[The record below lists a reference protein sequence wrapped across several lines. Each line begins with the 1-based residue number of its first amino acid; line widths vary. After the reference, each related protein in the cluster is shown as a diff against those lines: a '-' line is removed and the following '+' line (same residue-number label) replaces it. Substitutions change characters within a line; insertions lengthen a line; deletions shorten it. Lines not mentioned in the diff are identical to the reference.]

1 MLPMPKDNSLFI
13 PLETENFLFLV
24 QRVFFGFSVCLHI
37 PALFCLIKETP
48 AHQAQIK
55 PNLILVQIAVI
66 VIDLFDT
73 IFFEIVPIAEAF
85 LGYCKGLLCRVLQP
99 TVVSNKTSTIEEQA
113 CVYASLVLQD
123 DDAKFFSHFAE
134 QKIKAAG
141 GTRVLVAKGI
151 ITCVGLYVYTITALG
166 AATLTCILARHQAL
180 MPEESRWKLGQNI
193 RRAIL
198 IGLPIPFFLPPTVF
212 VVSPFSAEESERLLN
227 ESRYDL
233 YWVRERGPYFKLP
246 ENTILHVT
254 AWASIFNLFGVIVV
268 TMSPFVHMFYVLN
281 QEAGKS
287 DRTKQLVRR
296 SLQRLFVQ
304 LNVPLLFLVVPLIIF
319 FVQMETRIF
328 PFMFPVITMFTV
340 CLHPICH
347 NLVLLFVMPTYRK
360 AIAKGLR
367 KLSGMRA
374 SNVVKSPLNSVKSV
388 KSVK

>member
-1 MLPMPKDNSLFI
+1 VDEFENTRYSRPRPEKTLLFSI
-13 PLETENFLFLV
+13 DHET
-24 QRVFFGFSVCLHI
+24 R
-37 PALFCLIKETP
+37 
-48 AHQAQIK
+48 
-55 PNLILVQIAVI
+55 
-66 VIDLFDT
+66 
-73 IFFEIVPIAEAF
+73 
-85 LGYCKGLLCRVLQP
+85 LGYSMLRVKGR
-99 TVVSNKTSTIEEQA
+99 
-113 CVYASLVLQD
+113 
-123 DDAKFFSHFAE
+123 
-134 QKIKAAG
+134 
-141 GTRVLVAKGI
+141 
-151 ITCVGLYVYTITALG
+151 VGLGPAKPDRSG
-166 AATLTCILARHQAL
+166 R
-180 MPEESRWKLGQNI
+180 NI

-246 ENTILHVT
+246 ENTILH
-254 AWASIFNLFGVIVV
+254 NLFGVIVV

-374 SNVVKSPLNSVKSV
+374 NNAVLITDR
-388 KSVK
+388 

>member
-123 DDAKFFSHFAE
+123 DDAHLRQLLVIVKAKFFSHFAE

-180 MPEESRWKLGQNI
+180 MPEESRWKLGQDEVRSRN
-193 RRAIL
+193 
-198 IGLPIPFFLPPTVF
+198 GL
-212 VVSPFSAEESERLLN
+212 
-227 ESRYDL
+227 
-233 YWVRERGPYFKLP
+233 
-246 ENTILHVT
+246 
-254 AWASIFNLFGVIVV
+254 
-268 TMSPFVHMFYVLN
+268 
-281 QEAGKS
+281 
-287 DRTKQLVRR
+287 
-296 SLQRLFVQ
+296 
-304 LNVPLLFLVVPLIIF
+304 
-319 FVQMETRIF
+319 
-328 PFMFPVITMFTV
+328 
-340 CLHPICH
+340 
-347 NLVLLFVMPTYRK
+347 
-360 AIAKGLR
+360 
-367 KLSGMRA
+367 
-374 SNVVKSPLNSVKSV
+374 
-388 KSVK
+388 